1 MKSTPTAAQAA
12 TPPSEGLGPLQ
23 CLALEALAIIE
34 AQLNMLG
41 REFIARPDGEAFDLV
56 LMRTLRDIKALN
68 SVVISVLAD
77 DHLRDVAEMQMV
89 VFGEV
94 CHG

>member
-1 MKSTPTAAQAA
+1 MKSTRTAAPAA
-12 TPPSEGLGPLQ
+12 TPPSEGLQ

-34 AQLNMLG
+34 AQLSMLG

-68 SVVISVLAD
+68 SVVISVLAE